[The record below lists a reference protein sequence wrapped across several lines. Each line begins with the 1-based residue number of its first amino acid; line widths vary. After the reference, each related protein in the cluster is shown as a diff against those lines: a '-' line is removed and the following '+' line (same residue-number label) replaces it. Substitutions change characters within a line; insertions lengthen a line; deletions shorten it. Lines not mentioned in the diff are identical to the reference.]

1 MKIELSKKDKGRLLR
16 IILSLIIFVPLLI
29 ADKIFDIGG
38 QTQIGWALPCV
49 LYFTVYIIIGYDVL
63 YKAVVNV
70 AHLNPLD
77 ENFLMCIAT
86 LGAFALAIY
95 TGVRGEGTE
104 GFEEGCAVLIFYQI
118 GELFQSIA
126 TEKSRR
132 SIASLMDICPD
143 FANVIRNGIIEAV
156 LPEEVSVGETVVV
169 RAGEKVP
176 LDGEIISGVSSI
188 DSSSLT
194 GESVPVEL
202 SPGDKVI
209 SGCINL
215 TSTIEI
221 RVEKEFTDSTVSK
234 ILELVEN
241 ASDKKS
247 KTESFIT
254 KFARWYTPVVVALAI
269 CLAVIP
275 TLVFGDGEVW
285 IYRSLSFL
293 VVSCPCAI
301 VISVPMAFFMGI
313 GTSSKSFILVK
324 GSDYIEKLDK
334 AKTFVFD
341 KTGTLTTGEFQIV
354 SVYPEEKEQEILRL
368 AAIAEVDS
376 IHPIAKSIVKKYGQA
391 VDKGYTTESLAG
403 YGIIARN
410 NNDEILCGSYK
421 LMEGHGIACPLQS
434 EEHTAVYV
442 AHNGLYIGVILIADE
457 IKKDVKKA
465 VSELKN
471 MGVKCVMLT
480 GDREESAKKVAESV
494 GISDYRAALL
504 PQNKVYEVERL
515 MGRDGKDGY
524 VCFVGDGINDAPVL
538 MRSDIGISMGSL
550 GSDAAIE
557 ASNIVLTRDDI
568 TSLVRAKSIARG
580 TVRIAK
586 QNIIIPLF
594 IKIGIL
600 ILSTLGIANMWM
612 AVFGDVGVAV
622 LAILNS
628 MRIGRIK

>member
-1 MKIELSKKDKGRLLR
+1 MKIELSKKDKSRLLR
-16 IILSLIIFVPLLI
+16 IISSLIIFVPLLI
-29 ADKIFDIGG
+29 ADKIFDIGV
-38 QTQIGWALPCV
+38 QTEIGWVLPCI
-49 LYFTVYIIIGYDVL
+49 LYFVVYIIIGYDVL

-86 LGAFALAIY
+86 LGAFTLAIY
-95 TGVRGEGTE
+95 TGVKGEGTE

-126 TEKSRR
+126 TERSRR

-143 FANVIRNGIIEAV
+143 YANVIRNGIVEAV
-156 LPEEVSVGETVVV
+156 LPEEVSIGETIVVK
-169 RAGEKVP
+169 AGEKIP
-176 LDGEIISGVSSI
+176 LDGEIISGVSSV

-221 RVEKEFTDSTVSK
+221 KVEKEFTDSTVSK

-269 CLAVIP
+269 CLAVVP
-275 TLVFGDGEVW
+275 TLIFGNGEIW

-313 GTSSKSFILVK
+313 GISSKSFILVK

-334 AKTFVFD
+334 ASTFVFD
-341 KTGTLTTGEFQIV
+341 KTGTLTTGEFRVV

-368 AAIAEVDS
+368 AAIAETDS
-376 IHPIAKSIVKKYGQA
+376 IHPIARSIVKKYGQQ
-391 VDKGYTTESLAG
+391 VDTGYTTESMAG
-403 YGIIARN
+403 YGIMARSN
-410 NNDEILCGSYK
+410 GDEILCGSYK
-421 LMEGHGIACPLQS
+421 LMEKHGIECPLQNDG
-434 EEHTAVYV
+434 HTAVYV
-442 AHNGLYIGVILIADE
+442 AHNSQYIGVILITDE
-457 IKKDVKKA
+457 IKKGAKEA

-480 GDREESAKKVAESV
+480 GDREQSAKKVAESV
-494 GISDYRAALL
+494 GISDYKASLL
-504 PQNKVYEVERL
+504 PQNKVYEVEGL
-515 MGRDGKDGY
+515 MNGDGKDGY

-538 MRSDIGISMGSL
+538 MRSDIGISMGAL

-557 ASNIVLTRDDI
+557 ASNIVLTRDDL
-568 TSLVRAKSIARG
+568 TSLVKAKAIARG

-594 IKIGIL
+594 IKIAIL
-600 ILSTLGIANMWM
+600 ILATLGITNMWM